1 MRLNHLVYLVSSH
14 NTPNFLQICD
24 TLTGILAHPYS
35 PAPIFIFPISRAF
48 VAWVQRVRVP
58 QSLFHSE
65 HSGDYHFGPGPPGAK
80 RIFLSA
86 IQQLPRSTLL
96 GSTVS
101 VWLLVLVTTCVCL
114 STVSAQ
120 PPAATDTAGVL
131 ASLPARGLVA
141 AIAEA
146 GQIEVPATNPQELL
160 GIVATQASRWTE
172 GSYDVWHLTGGVEI
186 YQGLTAV
193 ESHEAVIWIEQQ
205 PLHEETNDGV
215 ASPPVRTVLVRTA
228 GNVVVQRSL
237 SSEPDGAQAATIRSD
252 RWSGR
257 FGIIRDPNLEFK
269 SVVSSGIKP
278 AIYEAPADISIAS
291 SSPIELV
298 SAEVEVEP
306 GVASGVEPAQFAEF
320 GQAYG
325 GAIIPSNQPIVAG
338 RRLRAFPRSSM
349 PLAVQWFPSPSGPE
363 WVAVITSGINLVIDG
378 VDPAGPLDVSADR
391 MVIWTRGQRSRS
403 RWRCI
408 TDSRYAAGTVYGRQ
422 CRFSARAACDRSGEH
437 VLRRASIKW
446 CHYRRFCTHSC

>member
-1 MRLNHLVYLVSSH
+1 M
-14 NTPNFLQICD
+14 
-24 TLTGILAHPYS
+24 
-35 PAPIFIFPISRAF
+35 
-48 VAWVQRVRVP
+48 P

-86 IQQLPRSTLL
+86 IQQLPVASWL
-96 GSTVS
+96 GSAVI
-101 VWLLVLVTTCVCL
+101 VWLLVFVSTGACL
-114 STVSAQ
+114 SAADAQ

-160 GIVATQASRWTE
+160 RVVATQASRWTE

-193 ESHEAVIWIEQQ
+193 ESREAVIWIEQQ
-205 PLHEETNDGV
+205 PQHEETSDGV
-215 ASPPVRTVLVRTA
+215 ASPPVRTVLVRMA
-228 GNVVVQRSL
+228 GNVVVQTSL
-237 SSEPDGAQAATIRSD
+237 SSEPDSAQAATIHSD

-257 FGIIRDPNLEFK
+257 FGIIRDPKLEFK
-269 SVVSSGIKP
+269 SVVSPGIKP
-278 AIYEAPADISIAS
+278 AIYEAPAHAS
-291 SSPIELV
+291 TIPPSSVELA
-298 SAEVEVEP
+298 SAEEEIE
-306 GVASGVEPAQFAEF
+306 SGVEPAQFAEF
-320 GQAYG
+320 GEANG

-378 VDPAGPLDVSADR
+378 VDPAGPLDISADR
-391 MVIWTRGQRSRS
+391 MVIWTRGQAQPDLGGDASQTADTPLELYMEGNVVFRQGQRVIEAVSMFYDVPRSSGVITGASVLTPVDSYAGLIRLRADVLRQVDRSRFVAQQS
-403 RWRCI
+403 
-408 TDSRYAAGTVYGRQ
+408 
-422 CRFSARAACDRSGEH
+422 
-437 VLRRASIKW
+437 
-446 CHYRRFCTHSC
+446 